1 MNNTIMNK
9 KIERLYDDNYYT
21 DQLPQRTFRNP
32 FFIPSE
38 NQLLFDILNPKVNN
52 DIRLQTQ
59 QPVVTKTT
67 LFTQPVGDTTQPV
80 QPVQPVQDETDDGDA
95 EFDIDKRNVV
105 SMESDYYQAE
115 VYLPIDERVPYN
127 IGDVIDD
134 KLSDSRHLVAYNKN
148 TNTLFIAHR
157 GTADILDLVI
167 DVAITGRDGKG
178 TKRIDFSKTQLSPTI
193 EGEKAEINY
202 HVDILE
208 KAIQQYGDKV
218 KLELSGHSK
227 GAVSVQML
235 LNYLDGNYK
244 GKPSKINLESTPKA
258 YTYNAAPYEWKGEMN
273 DPRLYPRRVAGD
285 PISFPFG
292 RSHPNLITIDKDGKG
307 AEIGIL
313 NKHDAN
319 NFVDQIISPDK
330 VDTKVPI
337 LEKITLTKKQE
348 SSMII
353 TNMIENIDNIEN
365 TNNLEYFE
373 EQKKGLEKVRILIN
387 KYGYDGYT
395 LAEIDNDIA
404 QWTSIIK
411 QSKKS
416 KKEPTDEL

>member
-1 MNNTIMNK
+1 MNK
-9 KIERLYDDNYYT
+9 KIEKLYDDNYYT

-59 QPVVTKTT
+59 LPVVTKTT
-67 LFTQPVGDTTQPV
+67 LFTQPVGDSTQPV
-80 QPVQPVQDETDDGDA
+80 QPVQPVQDETDDADS
-95 EFDIDKRNVV
+95 EFDIDKRDVV

-157 GTADILDLVI
+157 GTASILDLVI
-167 DVAITGRDGKG
+167 DVAITRRDGIG
-178 TKRIDFSKTQLSPTI
+178 ADRIDFSKTQLDPI
-193 EGEKAEINY
+193 IAGEKEEINY

-227 GAVSVQML
+227 GSVSVQML

-273 DPRLYPRRVAGD
+273 DPRLFPRRVAGD

-292 RSHPNLITIDKDGKG
+292 RSHPNLVTIDKDGMG

-313 NKHDAN
+313 NKHDAK

-330 VDTKVPI
+330 IDTEVPI

-353 TNMIENIDNIEN
+353 TNMLDNIDSMDYKDDMK
-365 TNNLEYFE
+365 YFE
-373 EQKKGLEKVRILIN
+373 EQKNGLVKVRKLIK
-387 KYGYDGYT
+387 KYGYEGYT
-395 LAEIDNDIA
+395 LSEVDNDISR
-404 QWTSIIK
+404 WNTIIK
-411 QSKKS
+411 QTKKS
-416 KKEPTDEL
+416 IKDTTDEL

>member
-1 MNNTIMNK
+1 MNK
-9 KIERLYDDNYYT
+9 KIEKLYDDNYYT

-59 QPVVTKTT
+59 LPVVTKTT
-67 LFTQPVGDTTQPV
+67 LFTQPVGDSTQPV

-95 EFDIDKRNVV
+95 EFDIDKRDVV

-157 GTADILDLVI
+157 GTASILDLVI
-167 DVAITGRDGKG
+167 DVAITRRDGIG
-178 TKRIDFSKTQLSPTI
+178 ADRIDFSKTQLDPI
-193 EGEKAEINY
+193 IAGEKEEINY

-227 GAVSVQML
+227 GSVSVQML

-292 RSHPNLITIDKDGKG
+292 RSHPNLVTIDKDGMG

-313 NKHDAN
+313 NKHDAK

-330 VDTKVPI
+330 IDTEVPI

-353 TNMIENIDNIEN
+353 TNMLDNIDSMDYKDDMK
-365 TNNLEYFE
+365 YFE
-373 EQKKGLEKVRILIN
+373 EQKNGLVKVRKLIK
-387 KYGYDGYT
+387 KYGYEGYT
-395 LAEIDNDIA
+395 LSEVDNDISR
-404 QWTSIIK
+404 WNTIIK
-411 QSKKS
+411 QTKKS
-416 KKEPTDEL
+416 IKDTTDEL

>member
-1 MNNTIMNK
+1 MNK
-9 KIERLYDDNYYT
+9 KIEKLYDDNYYT
-21 DQLPQRTFRNP
+21 GQLPQRTFRNP
-32 FFIPSE
+32 FFIPNE
-38 NQLLFDILNPKVNN
+38 NQILFDILNSKDNK

-59 QPVVTKTT
+59 LPAVIKTT

-80 QPVQPVQDETDDGDA
+80 QPVQDETDNGDA
-95 EFDIDKRNVV
+95 EFDIDKRDVV

-127 IGDVIDD
+127 IGDVIDN
-134 KLSDSRHLVAYNKN
+134 KLSDARHLVAYNEK

-157 GTADILDLVI
+157 GTASILDLVI
-167 DVAITGRDGKG
+167 DVAITRRGDGGADK
-178 TKRIDFSKTQLSPTI
+178 IDFSKTQFDPI
-193 EGEKAEINY
+193 IKGEKAEINY

-227 GAVSVQML
+227 GSVSVQML

-258 YTYNAAPYEWKGEMN
+258 YTYNAAPYQWKGENN
-273 DPRLYPRRVAGD
+273 DPRMYPRRVSGD

-292 RSHPNLITIDKDGKG
+292 RSHPNLVTIDRDGKG

-313 NKHDAN
+313 NKHDAK

-330 VDTKVPI
+330 IDTEVPV

-353 TNMIENIDNIEN
+353 TNMLENIDSMDYKDD
-365 TNNLEYFE
+365 LEYFE
-373 EQKKGLEKVRILIN
+373 VQKKGLEKVRKLI
-387 KYGYDGYT
+387 KQYGYDGYT
-395 LAEIDNDIA
+395 LAEVDNDISR
-404 QWTSIIK
+404 WNTIIK
-411 QSKKS
+411 QTIKS
-416 KKEPTDEL
+416 KKETTDEL